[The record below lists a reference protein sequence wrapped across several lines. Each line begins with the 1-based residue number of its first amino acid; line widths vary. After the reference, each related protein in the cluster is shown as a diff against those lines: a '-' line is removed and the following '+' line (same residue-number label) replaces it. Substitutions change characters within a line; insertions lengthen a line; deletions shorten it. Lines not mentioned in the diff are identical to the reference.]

1 MTKEVREMKKPSLL
15 RIRRGSGMVVV
26 VGGDDGRWLG
36 PILVIHACVF
46 AVGMTARSLGDL
58 AFPGKPNIELE
69 ARCPSMQVAWS
80 EGLLGKTL

>member
-36 PILVIHACVF
+36 PILVSHACVF
-46 AVGMTARSLGDL
+46 AVGTTARRFSVSRKAEYRIG
-58 AFPGKPNIELE
+58 GKMSQH
-69 ARCPSMQVAWS
+69 ASSVVRRVVR
-80 EGLLGKTL
+80 